1 VLLDLAPNEAVFAL
15 RTPHRVM
22 LQALPVSRE
31 ALAALLARP
40 TFELTLE
47 LETPDAPLC
56 HAPLHE
62 VHEARLTPDLPLA
75 WLQYYWL
82 ADELQDDLA
91 QSALDPAA
99 AFLRGRMRL
108 AAVESSLRTE
118 RGLCDLAQLEILGA
132 HLPAAPS
139 PDVERHGEPA
149 QALQQYVRGLTGHLI
164 EHAASRPFVDQ
175 ARELLQF
182 AERRTDLGLPSLG
195 AAEVRLLSSYAQH
208 RLVGGPWMT
217 APAGMIAGW
226 HLLLSAHVLAVWW
239 AGLLVQAKRETKL
252 RDGLLASLSMLDQG
266 LWCDEPLVH
275 DVLRHLNASE
285 YASPELAAALAAA
298 LRGSHVRS

>member
-1 VLLDLAPNEAVFAL
+1 KARHRSIVEPCLHGSDRLRRNPSTRQPSHGGLRMTEPESATPEERVLVRWLPSVLLDLAPNEAVFAL
-15 RTPHRVM
+15 RTRHGVM
-22 LQALPVSRE
+22 LQALQVSRE

-108 AAVESSLRTE
+108 AAVE
-118 RGLCDLAQLEILGA
+118 D
-132 HLPAAPS
+132 
-139 PDVERHGEPA
+139 
-149 QALQQYVRGLTGHLI
+149 
-164 EHAASRPFVDQ
+164 
-175 ARELLQF
+175 
-182 AERRTDLGLPSLG
+182 
-195 AAEVRLLSSYAQH
+195 
-208 RLVGGPWMT
+208 
-217 APAGMIAGW
+217 
-226 HLLLSAHVLAVWW
+226 
-239 AGLLVQAKRETKL
+239 
-252 RDGLLASLSMLDQG
+252 
-266 LWCDEPLVH
+266 
-275 DVLRHLNASE
+275 
-285 YASPELAAALAAA
+285 
-298 LRGSHVRS
+298 